1 MIRHLSSLAA
11 TDEGSSVS
19 PIAAKVMF
27 PLLEATSFK
36 TDKYDW
42 LSLLEAD
49 TAALHIT
56 IFAIEKFI
64 NKILRHQ
71 DNIVNLPAEIHLEKG
86 LRIFREKLLVGG
98 EDTRISDST
107 MDVVLKLASAA
118 HFEGD
123 YQASKH
129 HMEGAR
135 RMVDLRGG
143 LDVFKGKQILAEM
156 LRYVVESSALV
167 GKPY

>member
-11 TDEGSSVS
+11 TDEGAPVS
-19 PIAAKVMF
+19 PIAAQVIF
-27 PLLEATSFK
+27 PLLEATSSK
-36 TDKYDW
+36 IDKYDW

-64 NKILRHQ
+64 DKILRHQ
-71 DNIVNLPAEIHLEKG
+71 DHIVNLPAEIHLEKG
-86 LRIFREKLLVGG
+86 LRILRERLLSGD
-98 EDTRISDST
+98 EDMRISDST
-107 MDVVLKLASAA
+107 MGVVLKLASAA

-123 YQASKH
+123 FKASMH
-129 HMEGAR
+129 HMEGIR

-143 LDVFKGKQILAEM
+143 LDVFQGKQILAEM
-156 LRYVVESSALV
+156 LRYVENSALV
-167 GKPY
+167 GKTY